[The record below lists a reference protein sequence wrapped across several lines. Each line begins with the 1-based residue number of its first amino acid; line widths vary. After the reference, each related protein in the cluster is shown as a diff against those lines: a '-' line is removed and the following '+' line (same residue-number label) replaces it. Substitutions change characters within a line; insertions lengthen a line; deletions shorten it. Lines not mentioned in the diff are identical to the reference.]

1 MRKSLKR
8 ALKMLFSKGNRCP
21 NFAPNERSDFNSVN
35 CSELTKVTNCLKFL
49 TIATFELPKAV
60 PIIHLIDSRL
70 INDNGK
76 LQLQEDSPACTLFR
90 KIQTGHSLLR
100 TGGRTCTP
108 LWILNGRSL
117 SRRRVHSF
125 RIWRRH
131 RTWSS
136 TPPFSSPL
144 QSNAGKKL

>member
-1 MRKSLKR
+1 MDKMVIYGHQPISDKYAQIPEKSYENVVQQSQP
-8 ALKMLFSKGNRCP
+8 MP

-35 CSELTKVTNCLKFL
+35 CSELTKVTNCLKFS

-76 LQLQEDSPACTLFR
+76 LQLQEDSPACTRFR

-117 SRRRVHSF
+117 SRRRVRSLGSGYSS
-125 RIWRRH
+125 
-131 RTWSS
+131 RT
-136 TPPFSSPL
+136 
-144 QSNAGKKL
+144 